1 MSIHAN
7 VMIIIM
13 HVLAYIF
20 TINAVIIVLYML
32 FMVREQTITLFPLC
46 KIFMG

>member
-1 MSIHAN
+1 
-7 VMIIIM
+7 MIIIM

-20 TINAVIIVLYML
+20 TINAVIIVLYMYVL
-32 FMVREQTITLFPLC
+32 FMDREQTITLFPLC